1 MLPSTSHA
9 HRRSETPLI
18 RSGIAWAVLALA
30 GVGCSAQLSP
40 AAGADA
46 RDAAVTVVDDEP
58 DFQPVTAWLVAGPFP
73 STDRLWRGERWPARK
88 GFDTDFLESIGGEAN
103 ARPSRGA
110 LVQDP
115 DGNDVPFLYRNWRD
129 AYIDLTDVYGRIGH
143 VAAYIYAELES
154 SEEREVYL
162 HIGSNDAAKLWV
174 GGELVLSQPEDRSA
188 WPSQNVVRAHLA
200 AGRTPVLMKIDQA
213 GNNWGAFVEIANTSY
228 RRPCDRGRSNRRT
241 GWEGFPFSS
250 DSTMPYPGYG
260 R

>member
-1 MLPSTSHA
+1 
-9 HRRSETPLI
+9 
-18 RSGIAWAVLALA
+18 VLALA
-30 GVGCSAQLSP
+30 GVGCSARLSP

-46 RDAAVTVVDDEP
+46 RDAAVTVVDEAP
-58 DFQPVTAWLVAGPFP
+58 DFQPVTTWLVAGPFP
-73 STDRLWRGERWPARK
+73 STDRIRLTGRWPART
-88 GFDTDFLESIGGEAN
+88 GFDTDYLGSIGGETD
-103 ARPSRGA
+103 ARPSRGG

-115 DGNDVPFLYRNWRD
+115 DGNDIAFLYRNWRD
-129 AYIDLTDVYGRIGH
+129 AYVDLTDVYGRIAH

-213 GNNWGAFVEIANTSY
+213 GNNWGAFVEISTTSY
-228 RRPCDRGRSNRRT
+228 RPPCDRRRSARPSGWNR
-241 GWEGFPFSS
+241 FPFSG
-250 DSTMPYPGYG
+250 DSTYFPGDG
-260 R
+260 W